1 MKLAKSQFELELSNP
16 AKRKFNLVIFGMS
29 GSGKTHWSRALSHKY
44 EYTHFEFDEL
54 IGKSPDLAGLI
65 KDFPGRD
72 TAEKLGNYFGMP
84 WSKGFEAKE
93 KVYLNLE
100 KKFMSESQPIGSIL
114 DLTGSCIYHPTEM
127 EAIKSTGLAIYLETS
142 PQKQKEMLEIFLSN
156 PKPVC
161 WKGVFQKQD
170 GEANGDALA
179 RCYPLLLA
187 HRAGLYRRF
196 ADVTI
201 PYAVHRSL
209 EKADSFADEIKKQL
223 PLHI

>member
-1 MKLAKSQFELELSNP
+1 MKLTKYQFELELSNP

-29 GSGKTHWSRALSHKY
+29 GSGKTHWSRLLSHKY
-44 EYTHFEFDEL
+44 GYTHLEFDEL
-54 IGKSPDLAGLI
+54 IGKSSQLAGLI
-65 KDFPGRD
+65 KDFSGRD

-93 KVYLNLE
+93 KIYLNLE
-100 KKFMSESQPIGSIL
+100 KKFMSGSQPMGSIL

-127 EAIKSTGLAIYLETS
+127 EAIKATGLAIYLETS

-161 WKGVFQKQD
+161 WRGVFQMKA
-170 GEANGDALA
+170 GESNEDALA
-179 RCYPLLLA
+179 RCYLSLLA
-187 HRAGLYRRF
+187 HRAELYPRF

-201 PYAVHRSL
+201 PYAVHRNL
-209 EKADSFADEIKKQL
+209 EKADSFAEEIKKLL